1 MPSGESGKKK
11 VNVVCLLPNV
21 SAVCVVKNYVR
32 NRYGRVGVY
41 NNNVTRRGGIRDCSS
56 RRGVLGY
63 IVRNTRFYFIR
74 IFFPPLTPPGEC
86 THMYTYVRRK
96 NYYRK
101 QIQCDKSDARSY
113 ANNVYTR
120 TNTQTH
126 VFVRLYTFSVLDL
139 GERACK
145 RIIKR

>member
-11 VNVVCLLPNV
+11 VNVVRLLPNV
-21 SAVCVVKNYVR
+21 SVVCVVKNYVR

-41 NNNVTRRGGIRDCSS
+41 NNNVTHRGGIRDCSN

-63 IVRNTRFYFIR
+63 IVRKTRFYFIR

-86 THMYTYVRRK
+86 TRMCGAKIITENKFNVTSRTRAAMRTMCTHTHKHTTHTCLYVC
-96 NYYRK
+96 
-101 QIQCDKSDARSY
+101 ILSLFSTS
-113 ANNVYTR
+113 AN
-120 TNTQTH
+120 
-126 VFVRLYTFSVLDL
+126 
-139 GERACK
+139 A